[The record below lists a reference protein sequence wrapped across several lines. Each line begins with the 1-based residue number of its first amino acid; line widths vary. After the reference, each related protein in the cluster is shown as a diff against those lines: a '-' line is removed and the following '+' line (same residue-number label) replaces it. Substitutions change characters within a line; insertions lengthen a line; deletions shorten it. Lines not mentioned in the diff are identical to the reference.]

1 MANLLSMV
9 DLRNKPSREGF
20 DLGLT
25 HSFTTKVGELLPVCV
40 REVFP
45 GDKFKLNTDSFVRTQ
60 PCQTSAFVKLR
71 EYYDVIFVPLVQ
83 LWRFAPDVLA
93 QADNLSFAKSP
104 STALVPSTEFP
115 HFSVTAL
122 KGYCNGAG
130 DSNVDKFGYSDKY
143 KIARL
148 FQMFRYGNSDYLTL
162 SNSGAGY
169 NHAPDERCIFRFA
182 AYQKAYNDWFRFE
195 QWQKPEPWTWNF
207 DYLTDSTVIPNINA
221 GNAGMFTLRRAN
233 WEKDYFLGL
242 LPEAQFGAEAGVDV
256 EFINDVSGA
265 NHTDLSAADLLTK
278 DDQFTF
284 INNKGASFPSGSGAQ
299 SQGFSMAFSSR
310 DTPTKLRANLPIIA
324 LRQAQFLQKWK
335 EIKQSGKPN
344 YQDQI
349 EKVFGVKP
357 SSSYSG
363 LSKYLY
369 GWSND
374 ISISEVMNTNLGES
388 NSAIIKGKGI
398 GSGNSQTE
406 EFDFNEHGIL
416 LVLHHIKP
424 QLQYQNIGADIAT
437 TRIDVEDWPN
447 PVFDKIGMQPVN
459 FFEMISS
466 GSTQTSATSPNYM
479 GYAPR
484 YVDLKTSYDIVSG
497 DFLKSSKDWVAPL
510 TEEWLAKVIN
520 SDLSKGILN
529 ADVFRI
535 DPSVLD
541 SIFGVNAGNSVESDQ
556 FKVRTK
562 ITFGAV
568 RNFDKNGLPY

>member
-25 HSFTTKVGELLPVCV
+25 HSFTTKVGEILPVCV

-45 GDKFKLNTDSFVRTQ
+45 GDKFKLNIDSFVRTQ

-93 QADNLSFAKSP
+93 QADNLSYAANG

-115 HFSVTAL
+115 YFSVNAL
-122 KGYCNGAG
+122 KAYCNGAG
-130 DSNVDKFGYSDKY
+130 SSNVDKFGYSDTY

-148 FQMFRYGNSDYLTL
+148 YQMLRYGNSKYLT
-162 SNSGAGY
+162 SSSSSAGY

-207 DYLTDSTVIPNINA
+207 DYLNKRTGVTPINSSTCGI
-221 GNAGMFTLRRAN
+221 FKLRRAN

-265 NHTDLSAADLLTK
+265 NNKDLSPADL
-278 DDQFTF
+278 FTSEDKF
-284 INNKGASFPSGSGAQ
+284 SLNNNPSGYDTNANAINANM
-299 SQGFSMAFSSR
+299 SMVFSSR
-310 DTPTKLRANLPIIA
+310 NTSTKLRANLPIIA

-447 PVFDKIGMQPVN
+447 PIFDKIGMQPVN

-497 DFLKSSKDWVAPL
+497 DFLESSKDWVAPL
-510 TEEWLAKVIN
+510 TEEWLSKVIN
-520 SDLSKGILN
+520 TDLSKGILN

-541 SIFGVNAGNSVESDQ
+541 SIFGVNADSTVQTDQ
-556 FKVRTK
+556 FKIRTK

>member
-9 DLRNKPSREGF
+9 DLHNKPSREGF
-20 DLGLT
+20 DLGFT
-25 HSFTTKVGELLPVCV
+25 HSFTTKVGEILPVCV

-45 GDKFKLNTDSFVRTQ
+45 GDKFKLNIDSFVRTQ

-93 QADNLSFAKSP
+93 QADNLSYAANS

-115 HFSVTAL
+115 HFSVSQL
-122 KGYCNGAG
+122 KAYCNGLG

-143 KIARL
+143 KISRL
-148 FQMFRYGNSDYLTL
+148 FQMLRFGNPTYLTA
-162 SNSGAGY
+162 SNNAAGY

-207 DYLTDSTVIPNINA
+207 DYLDSQTKFVSIDKSSA
-221 GNAGMFTLRRAN
+221 GIFKLRRAN

-242 LPEAQFGAEAGVDV
+242 LPEAQFGSEAGVDV

-265 NHTDLSAADLLTK
+265 VHTDLSAADLLTS
-278 DDQFTF
+278 DDTVNMSNPTGRAFDTAA
-284 INNKGASFPSGSGAQ
+284 GAVNGVKMMYTDRQ
-299 SQGFSMAFSSR
+299 
-310 DTPTKLRANLPIIA
+310 TEVKLRANLPIIA

-374 ISISEVMNTNLGES
+374 IGISEVMNTNLGDS
-388 NSAIIKGKGI
+388 SAIIKGKGI
-398 GSGNSQTE
+398 GTGNSQTK
-406 EFDFNEHGIL
+406 EFDFSEHGIF

-437 TRIDVEDWPN
+437 TRVDVEDWPN
-447 PVFDKIGMQPVN
+447 PIFDKIGMQPVN

-466 GSTQTSATSPNYM
+466 GSTEVSATVPNYM

-510 TEEWLAKVIN
+510 TEEWLSKVIN

-529 ADVFRI
+529 ADVFKI

-541 SIFGVNAGNSVESDQ
+541 SIFGVNAENSVETDQ

-562 ITFGAV
+562 LTFGAV